1 MEYLAA
7 LLSPSP
13 YWGSQRTSSWPI
25 ARSTALS
32 GDKIEGIC
40 WVLIYIYIYTH
51 AAVEC
56 MEAWNSLVWAEAF
69 DWVSSMLGNLQNS
82 MCLIVISFVYHCDS
96 FPRGGVTRGWQSQ
109 FVGMEV
115 KWSEYLW
122 NSMSIMGTVPHGTPV
137 LFCMRAC
144 WLKYLFLH
152 GRE

>member
-1 MEYLAA
+1 
-7 LLSPSP
+7 LLHCFHPVLTEEAREHPPGRLHGARHCQVTRLRAFSG
-13 YWGSQRTSSWPI
+13 YW
-25 ARSTALS
+25 
-32 GDKIEGIC
+32 
-40 WVLIYIYIYTH
+40 YIYIH

-109 FVGMEV
+109 FIGMEV

-122 NSMSIMGTVPHGTPV
+122 NSMSIMGTVPTGTPV